1 MSAPIRSG
9 PWEGVRLVAGRE
21 ITQRIRTR
29 SFIVTTAVLLVIVVL
44 AAVGASF
51 LDGAEKTL
59 RIGVTDGTAPL
70 SESVSA
76 TAESLGASVE
86 VTTVSETDG
95 RAQVS
100 DEELDALVVG
110 SADDFSVV
118 AKTTLDATLG
128 TVFGV
133 LDQQATLAAEILAL
147 GGDPAAVS
155 AAVASAAPDVESL
168 DPPPVV
174 DGSQVVAGFVVG
186 ILLFVSLQICGQLV
200 AQGVVEEKTSRVVEL
215 LLVTLRP
222 WQLMAGKVVGIGA
235 VGLGQ
240 VAVITGAG
248 VATASILGLT
258 DSIELDLGA
267 TALWATAWFVVGFTM
282 YALLFAA
289 TAALVSRQEEVAA
302 VTTPILLLMMI
313 PYLVGVS
320 VAPWAP
326 DNPLVVWLSYI
337 PFTSPLIMPI
347 RVALD
352 AVPVWHVVAALAGNV
367 VVIPLLVWLS
377 GRIYSNAVLRTG
389 SRVKIADAFRGA

>member
-1 MSAPIRSG
+1 MSAPARSG
-9 PWEGVRLVAGRE
+9 AWEGVRLVAGRE
-21 ITQRIRTR
+21 ITQRIRTK
-29 SFIVTTAVLLVIVVL
+29 SFLWTTVVLLVLVVL
-44 AAVGASF
+44 ATVGASF
-51 LDGAEKTL
+51 LMRSETVL
-59 RIGVTDGTAPL
+59 QVGVTDETASL
-70 SESVSA
+70 SESVTA

-86 VTTVSETDG
+86 VVTVSEADG
-95 RAQVS
+95 RSQVT

-118 AKTTLDATLG
+118 AKSTLDATLS
-128 TVFGV
+128 TVFGL
-133 LDQQATLAAEILAL
+133 LDQQATLAGEILAL

-155 AAVASAAPDVESL
+155 SAVASAAPDVESL
-168 DPPPVV
+168 DPPPEV
-174 DGSQVVAGFVVG
+174 DGSQIIAGFVVG
-186 ILLFVSLQICGQLV
+186 ILLFISLQICGQLV

-222 WQLMAGKVVGIGA
+222 WQLMTGKVLGIGA

-240 VAVITGAG
+240 VAVIAGAG
-248 VATASILGLT
+248 VVTASALGLT
-258 DSIELDLGA
+258 DSIKLDLGA
-267 TALWATAWFVVGFTM
+267 TALWTTAWFVVGFTM

-302 VTTPILLLMMI
+302 VTTPILLLMMF
-313 PYLVGVS
+313 PYIVGVS

-352 AVPVWHVVAALAGNV
+352 AVPDWHVVAALAGNL
-367 VVIPLLVWLS
+367 VVIPVLVWLS

-389 SRVKIADAFRGA
+389 SRIKVADAFRGA